1 MATATDDQI
10 KEHLAAESRVAIH
23 AFGDTDFIAPGT
35 DPGQEVRKYLM
46 YALLL
51 LLVAEQ
57 AMAYRLSY
65 HPETVEVA
73 A

>member
-1 MATATDDQI
+1 MR
-10 KEHLAAESRVAIH
+10 KSY
-23 AFGDTDFIAPGT
+23 GDTDFIGTGT

-46 YALLL
+46 YALLI

-65 HPETVEVA
+65 HPETLPVEA
-73 A
+73 AA